1 MHSCPHS
8 TATDH
13 ASGGPAALTLA
24 AHHDHIPAAQLVRR
38 REALALVE
46 AESVVAAVHVE
57 LHRRAMLLL
66 RSRKKASV
74 Q

>member
-24 AHHDHIPAAQLVRR
+24 AHHNHIPAAQLARR

-57 LHRRAMLLL
+57 LHRRDPDLLAND
-66 RSRKKASV
+66 R
-74 Q
+74 